1 MDTEQV
7 LHKYGEA
14 SGSQPEEHCNL
25 KSETCSSPSYAPLL
39 TNWGTPW
46 FPLLGRKGGSACLRE
61 PLGGSTW
68 ETTLKGNREN
78 TPKPGKGK
86 ANKRPLTSLKGGLNF
101 KSRLGSPLSF
111 CQILRM
117 IPLNTS
123 QSCPCVSLCIG
134 EAGPAGHLL

>member
-1 MDTEQV
+1 M
-7 LHKYGEA
+7 GRPAGA
-14 SGSQPEEHCNL
+14 SRRSTATSSQKC
-25 KSETCSSPSYAPLL
+25 APVPAMPLRSR
-39 TNWGTPW
+39 TVETPW
-46 FPLLGRKGGSACLRE
+46 FPLLGWKGCSACLRE
-61 PLGGSTW
+61 PLGGSKW
-68 ETTLKGNREN
+68 ETTMKRNREN

-86 ANKRPLTSLKGGLNF
+86 ANKRPLTSLKGRL
-101 KSRLGSPLSF
+101 KSRPGSPSSF

>member
-7 LHKYGEA
+7 LHKYGET
-14 SGSQPEEHCNL
+14 SRSQPEEHCNL
-25 KSETCSSPSYAPLL
+25 KSETCSSPAMPLRSR
-39 TNWGTPW
+39 TGETPW
-46 FPLLGRKGGSACLRE
+46 FPLLGRKGRSACLRE
-61 PLGGSTW
+61 PLGGSKR

-86 ANKRPLTSLKGGLNF
+86 ANKWPLTSLKGGLNF
-101 KSRLGSPLSF
+101 KSRPGSPSSF

-117 IPLNTS
+117 IPLKTS